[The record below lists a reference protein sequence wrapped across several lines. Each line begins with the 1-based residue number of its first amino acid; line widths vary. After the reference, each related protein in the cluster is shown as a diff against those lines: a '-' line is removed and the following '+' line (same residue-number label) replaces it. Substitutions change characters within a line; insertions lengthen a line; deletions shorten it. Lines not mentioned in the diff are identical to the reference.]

1 MRFGFYGTWMVE
13 IKVFGY
19 SNTCTWILLLCNQY
33 KNREQTAEKREK
45 ERKLGFVCISAKIST
60 QTNSS
65 AHFRFY
71 AICAG
76 AVSIRSGA
84 SIELVSVL
92 LHLKAVSANKMN
104 HHCLPDTVYMHF
116 LHKTLDSFPELQNE
130 WNPDCEH
137 TVMNCKVDTGIST
150 KTRMHNKHIFS
161 KVYKCVRCFFSLSW
175 DETYLQNQL
184 RILNVFRAYTRI
196 YIYFFF
202 FALVQSIYFRL
213 PNLDVVD
220 DSFRKQLRVGKWIT
234 DNILNKRKIDFQH
247 ISRNLFFSLFF
258 NQDDFKKIN
267 QHKRLLTN
275 ESYFAGYVHIFVLLS
290 LHFIPQKKNQSSFL
304 FRLFICT
311 NEVNVYSYGAAVYE
325 DRVVSRIFIV
335 LKFEYQPKYIRFEQ
349 KIWLFRTFRTLRMAC
364 VPSIKVEDLFNS
376 RA

>member
-1 MRFGFYGTWMVE
+1 M
-13 IKVFGY
+13 
-19 SNTCTWILLLCNQY
+19 
-33 KNREQTAEKREK
+33 
-45 ERKLGFVCISAKIST
+45 CISAKIST

-76 AVSIRSGA
+76 VVSIRSGA

-104 HHCLPDTVYMHF
+104 HYCLPDTVYMHF

-137 TVMNCKVDTGIST
+137 TVMNCKVETGIST

-161 KVYKCVRCFFSLSW
+161 KVYKCVCVRFFFSLLW

-275 ESYFAGYVHIFVLLS
+275 ESYFAG
-290 LHFIPQKKNQSSFL
+290 
-304 FRLFICT
+304 ICT
-311 NEVNVYSYGAAVYE
+311 YFCSSVTSFYSPKKKSV
-325 DRVVSRIFIV
+325 FI
-335 LKFEYQPKYIRFEQ
+335 
-349 KIWLFRTFRTLRMAC
+349 
-364 VPSIKVEDLFNS
+364 SISFVHLYKRS
-376 RA
+376 

>member
-1 MRFGFYGTWMVE
+1 MSE
-13 IKVFGY
+13 
-19 SNTCTWILLLCNQY
+19 N
-33 KNREQTAEKREK
+33 

-161 KVYKCVRCFFSLSW
+161 KVYKCVRVFFLSLVRWDVLAEPIKNIKCFPG
-175 DETYLQNQL
+175 
-184 RILNVFRAYTRI
+184 IYT
-196 YIYFFF
+196 YIYLLLF

-290 LHFIPQKKNQSSFL
+290 LHFIPQKKISLHFYFVCSFVQTKL
-304 FRLFICT
+304 MFIHTELPYTKIEWCHAFLSCW
-311 NEVNVYSYGAAVYE
+311 NLNISQNIYAL
-325 DRVVSRIFIV
+325 SR
-335 LKFEYQPKYIRFEQ
+335 KFDYFEH
-349 KIWLFRTFRTLRMAC
+349 FEHC
-364 VPSIKVEDLFNS
+364 VWHVC

>member
-1 MRFGFYGTWMVE
+1 MNGIFFCSLAAITWPYGKLLMRICDLVFMAHEWSKSKFSVIPILALGYCYYVTN
-13 IKVFGY
+13 IKIE
-19 SNTCTWILLLCNQY
+19 NKLQ
-33 KNREQTAEKREK
+33 KRERVSEN

-65 AHFRFY
+65 AHFWFY

-76 AVSIRSGA
+76 VVSIRSGA

-92 LHLKAVSANKMN
+92 SHLKAVSANKMN

-161 KVYKCVRCFFSLSW
+161 KVYKCVCVFFFSLSW

-247 ISRNLFFSLFF
+247 ISRNLFFFSLF
-258 NQDDFKKIN
+258 
-267 QHKRLLTN
+267 
-275 ESYFAGYVHIFVLLS
+275 
-290 LHFIPQKKNQSSFL
+290 
-304 FRLFICT
+304 
-311 NEVNVYSYGAAVYE
+311 
-325 DRVVSRIFIV
+325 
-335 LKFEYQPKYIRFEQ
+335 
-349 KIWLFRTFRTLRMAC
+349 
-364 VPSIKVEDLFNS
+364 
-376 RA
+376 